1 MQAKEVEAL
10 ITALVEPILADTE
23 MTLVDVEYVREKD
36 WYLRIF
42 IDKPEGVEIDD
53 CQLVS
58 EKLTAVLDEKDPI
71 PDKYFLEVSSPGI
84 DRPLKKDRDFEH
96 ALGGKVE
103 VRLFKPVDGKKLF
116 EGALRAWNAET
127 VTIEDASGLRE
138 FPRRGVALIK
148 PVIEID
154 LDDDEGDD
162 IL

>member
-1 MQAKEVEAL
+1 MPQKEIQTIVTPL
-10 ITALVEPILADTE
+10 CQRLADKMNHE
-23 MTLVDVEYVREKD
+23 LVDAELVKEGPGR
-36 WYLRIF
+36 YLRIY
-42 IDKPEGVEIDD
+42 IDRPGGI
-53 CQLVS
+53 S
-58 EKLTAVLDEKDPI
+58 LDELEKFHREIQPQLDRV
-71 PDKYFLEVSSPGI
+71 DYDFLEVCSPGL

-138 FPRRGVALIK
+138 LPRKGVALIK

>member
-84 DRPLKKDRDFEH
+84 DRPLKKDHDFE
-96 ALGGKVE
+96 AAYGTKVDIM
-103 VRLFKPVDGKKLF
+103 FYAPW
-116 EGALRAWNAET
+116 EGLKSL
-127 VTIEDASGLRE
+127 V
-138 FPRRGVALIK
+138 GVL
-148 PVIEID
+148 
-154 LDDDEGDD
+154 
-162 IL
+162 

>member
-1 MQAKEVEAL
+1 MPQKEIQTVVTPL
-10 ITALVEPILADTE
+10 CQKLADKMNYE
-23 MTLVDVEYVREKD
+23 LVDAELVKEGPGR
-36 WYLRIF
+36 YLRIY
-42 IDKPEGVEIDD
+42 IDRSGGI
-53 CQLVS
+53 S
-58 EKLTAVLDEKDPI
+58 LDELKKFHREIQPQLDRV
-71 PDKYFLEVSSPGI
+71 DYDFLEVCSPGL

>member
-1 MQAKEVEAL
+1 MPQKEIQTVVTPL
-10 ITALVEPILADTE
+10 CQKLADKMNYE
-23 MTLVDVEYVREKD
+23 LVDAELVKEGPGR
-36 WYLRIF
+36 YLRIY
-42 IDKPEGVEIDD
+42 IDRPGGI
-53 CQLVS
+53 S
-58 EKLTAVLDEKDPI
+58 LDELEKFHREIQPQLDRV
-71 PDKYFLEVSSPGI
+71 DYDFLEVCSPGL

-96 ALGGKVE
+96 ALGSKVE

-138 FPRRGVALIK
+138 FPRKGVALIK

>member
-1 MQAKEVEAL
+1 MPQKEIQTVVTPL
-10 ITALVEPILADTE
+10 CQKLADKMNYE
-23 MTLVDVEYVREKD
+23 LVDAELVKEGPGR
-36 WYLRIF
+36 YLRIY
-42 IDKPEGVEIDD
+42 IDRPGGI
-53 CQLVS
+53 S
-58 EKLTAVLDEKDPI
+58 LDELEKFHREIQPQLDRV
-71 PDKYFLEVSSPGI
+71 DYDFLEVCSPGL

-127 VTIEDASGLRE
+127 VTIEDASGLQE

>member
-1 MQAKEVEAL
+1 MPQKEIQTVVTPL
-10 ITALVEPILADTE
+10 CQKLADKMNYE
-23 MTLVDVEYVREKD
+23 LVDAELVKEGPGRYVHI
-36 WYLRIF
+36 Y
-42 IDKPEGVEIDD
+42 IDRPGGI
-53 CQLVS
+53 S
-58 EKLTAVLDEKDPI
+58 LDELEKFHREIQPQLDRV
-71 PDKYFLEVSSPGI
+71 DYDFLEVCSPGL
-84 DRPLKKDRDFEH
+84 DRPLKKDRDFVH

>member
-1 MQAKEVEAL
+1 MPQKEIQTVVTPL
-10 ITALVEPILADTE
+10 CQKLADKMNYE
-23 MTLVDVEYVREKD
+23 LVDAELVKEGPGR
-36 WYLRIF
+36 YLRIY
-42 IDKPEGVEIDD
+42 IARPGGI
-53 CQLVS
+53 S
-58 EKLTAVLDEKDPI
+58 LDELEKFHREIQPQLDRV
-71 PDKYFLEVSSPGI
+71 DYDFLEVCSPGL

>member
-1 MQAKEVEAL
+1 MPQKEIQTIVTPL
-10 ITALVEPILADTE
+10 CQRLADKMNYE
-23 MTLVDVEYVREKD
+23 LVDAELVKEGPGR
-36 WYLRIF
+36 YLRIY
-42 IDKPEGVEIDD
+42 IDRPGGI
-53 CQLVS
+53 S
-58 EKLTAVLDEKDPI
+58 LDELEAYHREIQPQLERVDY
-71 PDKYFLEVSSPGI
+71 DFLEVCSPGL

>member
-1 MQAKEVEAL
+1 MPQKEIQTVVTPL
-10 ITALVEPILADTE
+10 CQKLADKMNYE
-23 MTLVDVEYVREKD
+23 LVAAELVKEGPGR
-36 WYLRIF
+36 YLRIY
-42 IDKPEGVEIDD
+42 IDRPGGI
-53 CQLVS
+53 S
-58 EKLTAVLDEKDPI
+58 LDELEKFHREIQPQLDRV
-71 PDKYFLEVSSPGI
+71 DYDFLEVCSPGL

>member
-1 MQAKEVEAL
+1 MPQKEIQTVVTPL
-10 ITALVEPILADTE
+10 CQKLADKMNYE
-23 MTLVDVEYVREKD
+23 LVDAELVKEGPGR
-36 WYLRIF
+36 YLRIY
-42 IDKPEGVEIDD
+42 IDRPGGI
-53 CQLVS
+53 S
-58 EKLTAVLDEKDPI
+58 LDELEKFHREIQPQLDRV
-71 PDKYFLEVSSPGI
+71 DYDFLEVCSPGL

-154 LDDDEGDD
+154 LDDDDGDD

>member
-1 MQAKEVEAL
+1 MPQKEIQTVVTPL
-10 ITALVEPILADTE
+10 CQKLADKMNYE
-23 MTLVDVEYVREKD
+23 LVDAELVKEGPGR
-36 WYLRIF
+36 YLRIY
-42 IDKPEGVEIDD
+42 IDRPGGI
-53 CQLVS
+53 S
-58 EKLTAVLDEKDPI
+58 LDELEKFHREIQPQLDRV
-71 PDKYFLEVSSPGI
+71 DYDFLEVCSPGL

-116 EGALRAWNAET
+116 EGALRAWDAET

-138 FPRRGVALIK
+138 FPRRSVALIK

>member
-1 MQAKEVEAL
+1 MPQKEIQTVVTPL
-10 ITALVEPILADTE
+10 CQRLADKMNYE
-23 MTLVDVEYVREKD
+23 LVDAELVKEGPGR
-36 WYLRIF
+36 YLRIY
-42 IDKPEGVEIDD
+42 IDRPGGI
-53 CQLVS
+53 S
-58 EKLTAVLDEKDPI
+58 LDELEKFHREIQPQLDRV
-71 PDKYFLEVSSPGI
+71 DYDFLEVCSPGL

>member
-1 MQAKEVEAL
+1 MPQKEIQTVVTPL
-10 ITALVEPILADTE
+10 CQKLADKLNYE
-23 MTLVDVEYVREKD
+23 LVDVELVKEGPRR
-36 WYLRIF
+36 YLRIY
-42 IDKPEGVEIDD
+42 IDRPGGI
-53 CQLVS
+53 S
-58 EKLTAVLDEKDPI
+58 LDELEKFHREIQPQLDRV
-71 PDKYFLEVSSPGI
+71 DYDFLEFCSPGL

-127 VTIEDASGLRE
+127 VTIEDASGLQE

>member
-1 MQAKEVEAL
+1 MPQKEIQTVVTPL
-10 ITALVEPILADTE
+10 CQKLADKMNYE
-23 MTLVDVEYVREKD
+23 LVDAELVKEGPGR
-36 WYLRIF
+36 YLRIY
-42 IDKPEGVEIDD
+42 IDRPGGI
-53 CQLVS
+53 S
-58 EKLTAVLDEKDPI
+58 LDELEAYHREIQPQLERVDY
-71 PDKYFLEVSSPGI
+71 DFLEVCSPGL

>member
-1 MQAKEVEAL
+1 MPQKEIQTVVTPL
-10 ITALVEPILADTE
+10 CQKLADKMYYE
-23 MTLVDVEYVREKD
+23 LVDAELVKEGPGR
-36 WYLRIF
+36 YLRIY
-42 IDKPEGVEIDD
+42 IDRPGGI
-53 CQLVS
+53 S
-58 EKLTAVLDEKDPI
+58 LDELEKFHREIQPQLDRV
-71 PDKYFLEVSSPGI
+71 DYDFLAVCSPGL

-127 VTIEDASGLRE
+127 VTIEDASVLRE

-148 PVIEID
+148 PVNEID

>member
-1 MQAKEVEAL
+1 MNYE
-10 ITALVEPILADTE
+10 
-23 MTLVDVEYVREKD
+23 LVDAELVKEGPGR
-36 WYLRIF
+36 YLRIY
-42 IDKPEGVEIDD
+42 IDRPGGI
-53 CQLVS
+53 S
-58 EKLTAVLDEKDPI
+58 LDELEKFHREIQPQLDRV
-71 PDKYFLEVSSPGI
+71 DYDFLEVCSPGL
-84 DRPLKKDRDFEH
+84 DRPLKKDRDFVH

>member
-1 MQAKEVEAL
+1 MPQKEIQTVVTPL
-10 ITALVEPILADTE
+10 CQKLADKMNYE
-23 MTLVDVEYVREKD
+23 LVDAELVKEGPGR
-36 WYLRIF
+36 YLRIY
-42 IDKPEGVEIDD
+42 IDRPGGI
-53 CQLVS
+53 S
-58 EKLTAVLDEKDPI
+58 LDELEKFHREIQPQLDRV
-71 PDKYFLEVSSPGI
+71 DYDFLEVCSPGL

-96 ALGGKVE
+96 ALGSKVE